1 MNRKGVFGVFGV
13 LDVCFGEVEFER
25 DWIRFRL
32 FFLAL
37 RRKLVSTD
45 FFFGSSSGGWLACMP
60 VVPEKE
66 RFDLENGLCLAIF
79 VGIVMC
85 L

>member
-1 MNRKGVFGVFGV
+1 MW
-13 LDVCFGEVEFER
+13 FER

-32 FFLAL
+32 FSLAF
-37 RRKLVSTD
+37 RRRLINID
-45 FFFGSSSGGWLACMP
+45 FFFGISSGGWLASMP

-85 L
+85 CWC